1 MDRYSIE
8 KRDRELVERFRAKV
22 ELKEQQKRRN
32 RMRLAAAIL
41 VMVCVGMVFYYK
53 SLPGPDLSP
62 DPNGQTG
69 GQMAGQMHRSTAV
82 AVSRGPLNTPPI
94 PEVAPPARAIP
105 SEPFAVSEFSE
116 EAVQKTAMAPA
127 KMAAPV
133 EAPVEALGE
142 APAASARKKVPEES
156 DAADQPMPSEK
167 SVVADI
173 ATPAELPLLEPRAS
187 LSDKDGLSQKP
198 SPVAPGGSI
207 RIAGITVSQN
217 VRNKQPVSRKT
228 EFSIKQGAKPYVWM
242 DVRSEKPPFEL
253 RHVYYLND
261 RRYCVVPLDIRYPRM
276 RTWSTVSL
284 EYPTQIGQWRVDVET
299 RDGEILS
306 RVEFS
311 VVP

>member
-32 RMRLAAAIL
+32 RMRLAAAVL
-41 VMVCVGMVFYYK
+41 VMVCVGMIFYYK

-62 DPNGQTG
+62 APNGQTG

-82 AVSRGPLNTPPI
+82 AVSRGPSK
-94 PEVAPPARAIP
+94 APPALEAAPSAAIVY
-105 SEPFAVSEFSE
+105 SESSAVSESFE
-116 EAVQKTAMAPA
+116 QTAVMAPA
-127 KMAAPV
+127 EIDAPV
-133 EAPVEALGE
+133 E

-167 SVVADI
+167 IVVVDI
-173 ATPAELPLLEPRAS
+173 APLAELPLLEPRAS
-187 LSDKDGLSQKP
+187 LSDKDGLSQKTA
-198 SPVAPGGSI
+198 PVAPGGSI

>member
-62 DPNGQTG
+62 APNGQTG

-82 AVSRGPLNTPPI
+82 AVSRGPSK
-94 PEVAPPARAIP
+94 APPTPEAASPDRAIP

-116 EAVQKTAMAPA
+116 EAVQETVMAPA
-127 KMAAPV
+127 EMA
-133 EAPVEALGE
+133 APVEALGE

-173 ATPAELPLLEPRAS
+173 APPAELPLLEPRAS
-187 LSDKDGLSQKP
+187 LSDKDGLSQKTA
-198 SPVAPGGSI
+198 PVAPEGSI
-207 RIAGITVSQN
+207 GIAGITVSQN

>member
-62 DPNGQTG
+62 APNGQTG

-82 AVSRGPLNTPPI
+82 AVSRGPSK
-94 PEVAPPARAIP
+94 APPTPEAASPDRAIP

-116 EAVQKTAMAPA
+116 EAVQETVMAPA
-127 KMAAPV
+127 EIDAPV
-133 EAPVEALGE
+133 E

-173 ATPAELPLLEPRAS
+173 APPAELPLLEPRAS
-187 LSDKDGLSQKP
+187 LSDKDGLSQKTA
-198 SPVAPGGSI
+198 PVAPEGSI